1 VKRLVLAVTLGCLYF
16 CGVNAI
22 GQIYCDEK
30 GTCYL
35 NPEWLIKK
43 GVPEVNKYPEFI
55 IATPV
60 PTIEPTTNLCYDEDG
75 RLDFCQEPGS
85 LWWGKDGRFNYKSR
99 DNWELKIGNGGIEF
113 GIRWNH

>member
-43 GVPEVNKYPEFI
+43 GVP
-55 IATPV
+55 
-60 PTIEPTTNLCYDEDG
+60 
-75 RLDFCQEPGS
+75 
-85 LWWGKDGRFNYKSR
+85 
-99 DNWELKIGNGGIEF
+99 
-113 GIRWNH
+113 

>member
-1 VKRLVLAVTLGCLYF
+1 LYF

-43 GVPEVNKYPEFI
+43 VVPELNEYPEFI
-55 IATPV
+55 IAT
-60 PTIEPTTNLCYDEDG
+60 TASTLKPTTKSDGLCYDDG
-75 RLDFCQEPGS
+75 HLVLCQEPGS
-85 LWWGKDGRFNYKSR
+85 LWWDKNGRFNYKSKN
-99 DNWELKIGNGGIEF
+99 NWELKIGNGGIEF
-113 GIRWNH
+113 GIHWCR